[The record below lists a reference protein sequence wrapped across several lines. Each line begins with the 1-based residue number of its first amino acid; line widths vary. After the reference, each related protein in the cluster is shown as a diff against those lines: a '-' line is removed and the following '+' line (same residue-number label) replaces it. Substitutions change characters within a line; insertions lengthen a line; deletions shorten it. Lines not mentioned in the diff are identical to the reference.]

1 MKYYNNNRKM
11 VNSYFWRTYQK
22 EEIDLIE
29 ESEGRLI
36 AFECKYNTR
45 KKVVFPEAFKESYP
59 GSGQIIINP
68 DTFWK
73 YLT

>member
-1 MKYYNNNRKM
+1 M

-29 ESEGRLI
+29 ESEGKLT

-45 KKVVFPEAFKESYP
+45 KKVVFPETFKESYP
-59 GSGQIIINP
+59 GSGQIIINH